1 LDEAVSELEEDAVIL
16 EALGAH
22 VYERFISA
30 KRSEWEDYRI
40 EVTPW
45 ELEKYLSIY

>member
-1 LDEAVSELEEDAVIL
+1 LDEAVSELEEDTVIL

-30 KRSEWEDYRI
+30 KRLEWEDYRI